1 MSDYTKQIKDALDII
16 KYDSDIADT
25 LSELRGKWDIPALRD
40 PRLDSVAKQYITLPH
55 TEGVDA
61 LGQELSSLGWLLY
74 DLDGDDIYLFVL
86 IPTASVTS
94 LSDTAA
100 PRVSSAGWLHSAGAK
115 SVRARGP
122 AVYPS
127 LYRQP
132 NTIYPS
138 GTGSAAGT

>member
-61 LGQELSSLGWLLY
+61 LGQELSN
-74 DLDGDDIYLFVL
+74 
-86 IPTASVTS
+86 
-94 LSDTAA
+94 
-100 PRVSSAGWLHSAGAK
+100 RSAGCSTTSTA
-115 SVRARGP
+115 
-122 AVYPS
+122 
-127 LYRQP
+127 
-132 NTIYPS
+132 TIY
-138 GTGSAAGT
+138 TFLC